1 MKVENVKKLLLSMKK
16 NLTQK
21 AKIRAEKKAKRQ
33 KAQEDQKLNLL
44 PYTLRALIRCQKDL
58 PDLKV
63 LKNALETLH
72 QLSNNLK
79 NIDVTEQRLSVAI
92 AYKQD
97 NFSDRAAAAIQQD
110 NHILILDHEQN
121 LILKVSVGIGK
132 IEYQGIVFTLKQIRT
147 ACRHVQTLKAQMGR
161 KLAEQCLATLLAE
174 IPGHL
179 EVKIKALQKQAEQHW
194 DKLAFLNTVDFKFLE
209 DYQRPRFNLNFY
221 QMLDSDIQTQS
232 QLNDWISGWIGRVEA
247 AIAAPSLVDAFI
259 LTILK
264 LIASSPKYGIQT
276 YAMWLG
282 NSKAK
287 SLDDKKLDKKFRAAL
302 GDNTIAAI
310 AAKIEACIEY
320 KWLKITAVGT
330 HHLPV
335 LVVTAKGKKVLKLV
349 KPTKQAAQLTVN
361 IHSHLYWLD
370 QIQQEEQTAYVN
382 FLNSPQSIANIANWS
397 QDEVVAI
404 QRLLNER
411 LKAWQV
417 LANWKLSK
425 HPIKYKPL
433 QRLV

>member
-1 MKVENVKKLLLSMKK
+1 MKK

-21 AKIRAEKKAKRQ
+21 AKKRERAERNAKKQ
-33 KAQEDQKLNLL
+33 KAREDKKLNLL
-44 PYTLRALIRCQKDL
+44 PDTLRALIQRQKDL
-58 PDLKV
+58 PALNFLKQI
-63 LKNALETLH
+63 LETLH
-72 QLSNNLK
+72 QLPNK
-79 NIDVTEQRLSVAI
+79 IEEKQEIEQRLSVAI

-97 NFSDRAAAAIQQD
+97 NLEESAAVAIQQH
-110 NHILILDHEQN
+110 NQILILDHEQN

-132 IEYQGIVFTLKQIRT
+132 IEYQGIVFTLKQVRA
-147 ACRHVQTLKAQMGR
+147 ACSHVQTLKAQMAR

-194 DKLAFLNTVDFKFLE
+194 DKLAFLNTVDLKFLE
-209 DYQRPRFNLNFY
+209 GYKRPRFNFY
-221 QMLDSDIQTQS
+221 QVLDIQTQS

-247 AIAAPSLVDAFI
+247 AIAAPSLIDVSI

-287 SLDDKKLDKKFRAAL
+287 SLDDKKLDKKFRGAL
-302 GDNTIAAI
+302 GDNTIVAI

-320 KWLKITAVGT
+320 KWLTITAVGT

-335 LVVTAKGKKVLKLV
+335 LVVTKKGKKILELVKPGKKV

-361 IHSHLYWLD
+361 IHSHLHWLD

-382 FLNSPQSIANIANWS
+382 FLNSPQSIANMASWT
-397 QDEVVAI
+397 DEEVVAM

-433 QRLV
+433 QRLLC